1 MDEIGLPGGRTTRGV
16 VRIGAAIRRPRRLTT
31 PFVVSLL
38 RHLERAG
45 FDAAPRFLGVDESE
59 RIILSFIEGDVPE
72 DIGWHQDAVL
82 TEAARL
88 IRRYHDATAALMDS
102 PAARS
107 ANLEVV
113 CHNDLSPCNAVF
125 RDGLPAALIDFDAAA
140 PGTRLHDL
148 GYAAWLWLDL
158 GNEDIDVETQ
168 RRRLRLF
175 TQAYGF
181 GGNDAQVVDAALV
194 RQQILVEEGRRL
206 GNRQM
211 AQWAADCR
219 KWTLESLP

>member
-1 MDEIGLPGGRTTRGV
+1 MDEIGLSGGRTTRGV
-16 VRIGAAIRRPRRLTT
+16 VRIGATIRRPRQLAT
-31 PFVVSLL
+31 PFVVALIG
-38 RHLERAG
+38 HLERVG
-45 FDAAPRFLGVDESE
+45 FDAAPRFLGVDEAG
-59 RIILSFIEGDVPE
+59 RIILSFIEGAVPA
-72 DIGWHQDAVL
+72 DLGWHEDVVL
-82 TEAARL
+82 SEAARL

-107 ANLEVV
+107 AGLEVV

-125 RDGLPAALIDFDAAA
+125 RDGLPTALIDFDAAA

-158 GNEDIDVETQ
+158 GNEDIDVATQ

-181 GGNDAQVVDAALV
+181 DGNGKQVVDAVLV
-194 RQQILVEEGRRL
+194 RQQILVAEEQRL
-206 GNRQM
+206 GNRRM
-211 AQWAADCR
+211 AQWATHCR
-219 KWTLESLP
+219 EWTLKNLS